1 MQGAAFTGALASGL
15 AFHMGA
21 LFEGS
26 FSTWFSFFW
35 LCIGALWVLWIAWRS
50 GEEFQLVHE
59 DYQRAK
65 QGQSTIYS
73 DHYSALKDARR
84 QLTRILSVPVL
95 GTMILILGLPP
106 RLNPDPMNIAML
118 LAYLGIVIGGV
129 WFIIRTAESTYG
141 SIYNKII
148 EINNR
153 SDRLQAELGDPARL
167 LTELARSGLD
177 MSAILNEDNEGG
189 GD

>member
-1 MQGAAFTGALASGL
+1 M
-15 AFHMGA
+15 
-21 LFEGS
+21 
-26 FSTWFSFFW
+26 
-35 LCIGALWVLWIAWRS
+35 
-50 GEEFQLVHE
+50 
-59 DYQRAK
+59 
-65 QGQSTIYS
+65 
-73 DHYSALKDARR
+73 
-84 QLTRILSVPVL
+84 
-95 GTMILILGLPP
+95 
-106 RLNPDPMNIAML
+106 
-118 LAYLGIVIGGV
+118 IVIGGV

-177 MSAILNEDNEGG
+177 MSAILNEDTEGG